1 VPRWRSASDRM
12 VRIAMQFGMGIW
24 KIEFLARVLYR
35 ESGVCVACGAC
46 SFLDFCYVFH
56 VRLCIS

>member
-1 VPRWRSASDRM
+1 MPRWRSASDRM

-35 ESGVCVACGAC
+35 ESGVCVAAKLERSDYGMMHEE
-46 SFLDFCYVFH
+46 LDTH
-56 VRLCIS
+56 HK

>member
-1 VPRWRSASDRM
+1 MPRWRSASDRM

-35 ESGVCVACGAC
+35 ESGVCVAPAR
-46 SFLDFCYVFH
+46 SDFCRVPRAALYILT
-56 VRLCIS
+56 R